1 MDQKPRA
8 HRLADRIQVTVAQM
22 LERRIK
28 DPRLG
33 FVTVTEVRMTN
44 DLHDATVYYTVL
56 GDEADWAAS
65 QAALESATGV
75 LRSEVGAQTGVK
87 FTPTLKFVP
96 DAVPA
101 TARHIDELISRAK
114 AADDQVHVIAAD
126 AKFAGDPT
134 PYRADLTGADV
145 EGGGAAAEAARS
157 LAKSADDTGVGDGSS

>member
-8 HRLADRIQVTVAQM
+8 HRLADRIQVIVAQM

-96 DAVPA
+96 DSLPA
-101 TARHIDELISRAK
+101 NARHIDELLTVAK
-114 AADDQVHVIAAD
+114 KADAQVHKIAED
-126 AKFAGDPT
+126 AQFAGEAM
-134 PYRADLTGADV
+134 PYRDD
-145 EGGGAAAEAARS
+145 AANELLAEAAAS
-157 LAKSADDTGVGDGSS
+157 DDRQGEH

>member
-8 HRLADRIQVTVAQM
+8 NRLADRIQVIVAQM

-33 FVTVTEVRMTN
+33 FVTVTEVRVTN

-56 GDEADWAAS
+56 GDEGDWAAS

-96 DAVPA
+96 DALPA
-101 TARHIDELISRAK
+101 NARHIDDLLTVAK
-114 AADDQVHVIAAD
+114 AADEQVHKIAED
-126 AKFAGDPT
+126 AQFAGEAM
-134 PYRADLTGADV
+134 PYRDAAVNELPAETADP
-145 EGGGAAAEAARS
+145 
-157 LAKSADDTGVGDGSS
+157 DDRQGDR

>member
-8 HRLADRIQVTVAQM
+8 HRLADRIQVIVAQM

-96 DAVPA
+96 DSLPA
-101 TARHIDELISRAK
+101 DARHIDELLTVAK
-114 AADDQVHVIAAD
+114 AADEQVHKIAED
-126 AKFAGDPT
+126 AQFAGEAM
-134 PYRADLTGADV
+134 PYRDVSANEQLTETV
-145 EGGGAAAEAARS
+145 AR
-157 LAKSADDTGVGDGSS
+157 DDPQGEH